1 MTEGVLVALFTR
13 AWIEIAEYENGKLGK
28 TVALFTRAW
37 IEITLPNA
45 TRIKRCVALFTR
57 AWIEIV
63 FGIKALPII
72 FVALFTR
79 AWIEISDYIG
89 IDTLTARRPLYEGVD
104 WNLYQQ
110 NTLVCCSVSPS
121 LRGRGLKFPSDI
133 KYVLVS
139 KSPSLRGRG
148 LKFSD
153 NLGSGFES

>member
-1 MTEGVLVALFTR
+1 MTEGVL
-13 AWIEIAEYENGKLGK
+13 
-28 TVALFTRAW
+28 VALFTRAW

-89 IDTLTARRPLYEGVD
+89 IDTLTARRTLYEGG
-104 WNLYQQ
+104 N
-110 NTLVCCSVSPS
+110 
-121 LRGRGLKFPSDI
+121 
-133 KYVLVS
+133 
-139 KSPSLRGRG
+139 
-148 LKFSD
+148 
-153 NLGSGFES
+153 